1 MIFLNLLHLTIFNL
15 SDQNSIANNYLSEL
29 RDINIQSDRMRF
41 RYNMERIG
49 QILAFELSKVLKFED
64 QDVNTPLGKSII
76 PLIKTP
82 PVIVTIM
89 RAGVPFF
96 QGFLDVFDKSD
107 AGFIG
112 AYRTEMDEDNHFEID
127 LNYMAIGNLEE
138 RELIIAD
145 PMLASG
151 KSIIQALK
159 QIRGHGNPSRTH
171 IISIIAAREGIEYVK
186 ENVEDSTMFWVGAID
201 EKLND
206 KSYIV
211 PGLGDAGDLCYGEK
225 V

>member
-15 SDQNSIANNYLSEL
+15 SDKNSIANNYLSEL

-96 QGFLDVFDKSD
+96 QGF
-107 AGFIG
+107 
-112 AYRTEMDEDNHFEID
+112 
-127 LNYMAIGNLEE
+127 
-138 RELIIAD
+138 
-145 PMLASG
+145 SG
-151 KSIIQALK
+151 CL
-159 QIRGHGNPSRTH
+159 
-171 IISIIAAREGIEYVK
+171 
-186 ENVEDSTMFWVGAID
+186 
-201 EKLND
+201 
-206 KSYIV
+206 
-211 PGLGDAGDLCYGEK
+211 
-225 V
+225 